1 MSFESLGLSPELLRA
16 LLDMGYEE
24 PTPIQ
29 AQAIP
34 VILGGRDVLAA
45 AQTGTGKTAGFT
57 LPILQR
63 VQPNANTSPS
73 PARHPIRCLILT
85 PTRELAVQVE
95 ESVKS
100 YSKYLPIRSS
110 VIYGGMPMDPQVK
123 ALQSGVEIL
132 VATPGRLLDHVNNKT
147 VRLGTAS
154 ILVLDEADRM
164 LDMGFIP
171 DIKRILQLL
180 PADRQTLLFSATF
193 SNEIKRL
200 ADDFLTNPVTIEVAR
215 SNQTAELVEQ
225 RVYSVPD
232 ARKKDALVHLI
243 REFAIPQAIVF
254 CGTKQGANKL
264 CSQLIR
270 DGIHAA
276 AIHSDKT
283 QQGREESLNNFKA
296 GEVKILVATDIAARG
311 LDVEDLPYVFNYDL
325 PHVAEDYVHR
335 IGRTGRAGSTGHAFS
350 LVAPDEERNLREIE
364 KLIKTKINVVEL
376 PQFQSASPERE
387 KFAPRSGSGSGSN
400 ASASNT
406 RFERAGSDSERP
418 PRKESAGGRHHRP
431 RLEDMDP
438 MAGVG
443 LSEPSAME
451 SKSQGQDV
459 SAQSGLSQRPGRR
472 AAEVPALLRGFMKAP
487 T

>member
-1 MSFESLGLSPELLRA
+1 
-16 LLDMGYEE
+16 
-24 PTPIQ
+24 
-29 AQAIP
+29 
-34 VILGGRDVLAA
+34 
-45 AQTGTGKTAGFT
+45 
-57 LPILQR
+57 
-63 VQPNANTSPS
+63 
-73 PARHPIRCLILT
+73 
-85 PTRELAVQVE
+85 
-95 ESVKS
+95 
-100 YSKYLPIRSS
+100 
-110 VIYGGMPMDPQVK
+110 
-123 ALQSGVEIL
+123 
-132 VATPGRLLDHVNNKT
+132 
-147 VRLGTAS
+147 
-154 ILVLDEADRM
+154 M

-215 SNQTAELVEQ
+215 SNQTSELVEQ

-232 ARKKDALVHLI
+232 ARKKDVLVHLI

-270 DGIHAA
+270 DGINAA

-311 LDVEDLPYVFNYDL
+311 LDVEDLPYVFNFDL

-376 PQFQSASPERE
+376 PQFQSASSERE
-387 KFAPRSGSGSGSN
+387 KPAPRSSPSS
-400 ASASNT
+400 SSPDRT
-406 RFERAGSDSERP
+406 LTDTEKS
-418 PRKESAGGRHHRP
+418 PRRESSHPRSPRP
-431 RLEDMDP
+431 RLEDIDP
-438 MAGVG
+438 MAGVV
-443 LSEPSAME
+443 LSEPNLSSRANEAAITPSQSAT
-451 SKSQGQDV
+451 
-459 SAQSGLSQRPGRR
+459 SQRPGRR

-487 T
+487 S

>member
-1 MSFESLGLSPELLRA
+1 MSFDSLGLSPELLRA

-29 AQAIP
+29 SQAIP

-63 VQPNANTSPS
+63 VQPTANTSPS
-73 PARHPIRCLILT
+73 PAKHPIRCLILT

-95 ESVKS
+95 DSVKS
-100 YSKYLPIRSS
+100 YSKYLPIRST
-110 VIYGGMPMDPQVK
+110 VIYGGMPMEPQVK
-123 ALQSGVEIL
+123 ALQAGVEIL
-132 VATPGRLLDHVNNKT
+132 VATPGRLLDHVNNRT
-147 VRLGTAS
+147 VRLSTAS

-171 DIKRILQLL
+171 DIKRVLQLL

-200 ADDFLTNPVTIEVAR
+200 ADDFLTHPVTIEVAR
-215 SNQTAELVEQ
+215 SNQTSELVEQ
-225 RVYSVPD
+225 RVYAVPEE
-232 ARKKDALVHLI
+232 RKKDLLLHLI
-243 REFAIPQAIVF
+243 RDLAIPQAIVF

-270 DGIHAA
+270 DGINAA

-283 QQGREESLNNFKA
+283 QQGREESLNNFKS
-296 GEVKILVATDIAARG
+296 GEIKILVATDIAARG
-311 LDVEDLPYVFNYDL
+311 LDVEDLPYVFNFDL

-350 LVAPDEERNLREIE
+350 LMAPDDERNLREIE
-364 KLIKTKINVVEL
+364 KLIKTKISVVEIAE
-376 PQFQSASPERE
+376 FQSLSQGRERYPSRSE
-387 KFAPRSGSGSGSN
+387 SFSPRSERDTNDSEK
-400 ASASNT
+400 SARRESS
-406 RFERAGSDSERP
+406 RAGR
-418 PRKESAGGRHHRP
+418 HRP
-431 RLEDMDP
+431 RLEDIDP
-438 MAGVG
+438 MAGVVM
-443 LSEPSAME
+443 SEPSGSAPHAEMTRP
-451 SKSQGQDV
+451 
-459 SAQSGLSQRPGRR
+459 SAQTGVTHRSGRR
-472 AAEVPALLRGFMKAP
+472 ATEVPALLRGFMKVP
-487 T
+487 Q

>member
-1 MSFESLGLSPELLRA
+1 
-16 LLDMGYEE
+16 
-24 PTPIQ
+24 
-29 AQAIP
+29 
-34 VILGGRDVLAA
+34 
-45 AQTGTGKTAGFT
+45 
-57 LPILQR
+57 
-63 VQPNANTSPS
+63 
-73 PARHPIRCLILT
+73 
-85 PTRELAVQVE
+85 VQVE

-100 YSKYLPIRSS
+100 YSKYLPVRSS

-350 LVAPDEERNLREIE
+350 FVAPDEERNLREIE

-376 PQFQSASPERE
+376 PQFQSAFSERE
-387 KFAPRSGSGSGSN
+387 RPSPRS
-400 ASASNT
+400 SASSSSPDRT
-406 RFERAGSDSERP
+406 HADTDRS
-418 PRKESAGGRHHRP
+418 PRRESSNSRSRP
-431 RLEDMDP
+431 RMEDIDP
-438 MAGVG
+438 MAGVV
-443 LSEPSAME
+443 LSAPSPSSRTGETART
-451 SKSQGQDV
+451 SSQ
-459 SAQSGLSQRPGRR
+459 SSTSQRPGRR
-472 AAEVPALLRGFMKAP
+472 VAEVPALLRGFMKAP
-487 T
+487 S